1 MDCSKACLFAS
12 APHTDVKIDLW
23 MKMDLNQLVELPGTR
38 KSTYCIFPSVLSDD
52 HLNQSR
58 VESRKVSII
67 YNLRDCHG

>member
-1 MDCSKACLFAS
+1 
-12 APHTDVKIDLW
+12 

-67 YNLRDCHG
+67 YNLCDCHG